1 MTRRTLDD
9 TLSLINANDTS
20 YIGEIY
26 LLYCERHALRD
37 IVLGARQRVEN
48 MREQFGDS
56 THPHTQGA
64 LYQAEYDLEVIENA
78 VSLYEL
84 EIEEELE

>member
-1 MTRRTLDD
+1 MTRRTLED

-26 LLYCERHALRD
+26 LLYCERHALSD
-37 IVLGARQRVEN
+37 IVLGARQRVED

-56 THPHTQGA
+56 TGYHTQGA
-64 LYQAEYDLEVIENA
+64 LYQAEHDLKVIED
-78 VSLYEL
+78 VVRMYEL
-84 EIEEELE
+84 EIEEESE

>member
-1 MTRRTLDD
+1 MARRTLKE
-9 TLSLINANDTS
+9 TLSLIDANDTS

-26 LLYCERHALRD
+26 LLYCERGALRD

-64 LYQAEYDLEVIENA
+64 LYQAEHDLEVIENA
-78 VSLYEL
+78 VRMYEL
-84 EIEEELE
+84 EIEEETE